1 LAAVAIVAFGAGWIA
16 RRGILDGNPDQP
28 PAGETPATQTQVPP
42 PTDHSELDSLKTA
55 LVVRNVFLEPGERL
69 LTDLAAD
76 PLVNSEPSA
85 VIAAVPAEAR
95 QRASRTWYFRGRR
108 AAARGESTESIGA
121 FQSSVLALGASS
133 DSYWIDDALYELVVL
148 TEASQPSKAEEY
160 ARLLL
165 QHHPGS
171 MFNNSVVR
179 DAARTDIP

>member
-1 LAAVAIVAFGAGWIA
+1 MTAVE
-16 RRGILDGNPDQP
+16 QP
-28 PAGETPATQTQVPP
+28 TVQVPVTSWAEP
-42 PTDHSELDSLKTA
+42 STNRSGVDSLEHA
-55 LVVRNVFLEPGERL
+55 LAVRDAFLEPRARL
-69 LTDLAAD
+69 LTDPETDLTFESTPGVVFA
-76 PLVNSEPSA
+76 E
-85 VIAAVPAEAR
+85 VPKDAR
-95 QRASRTWYFRGRR
+95 QRASRVWYLRGRR
-108 AAARGESTESIGA
+108 AAAKGDYSESIGA